1 MSIHY
6 QNRVIGEV
14 RATHINGQSGVG
26 VAQLRIV
33 LAWNLFPKRDE
44 VFTVFATS
52 IWVSVAAE
60 GDATFAMLG
69 QATPESAWCEES
81 RDGEP
86 FERPVMYRL
95 NLSHAQLLALEEMR
109 HARGLVFALDV
120 RGNNYGPL
128 GVRNFDEQLRFS
140 VNVSDWGR
148 ILKEAGFADL
158 LLVGVHL
165 PAKHESYARPVVELV
180 RRAHEQLVLGHYPAA
195 VADCR
200 LAIESL
206 WKSANLTASARDA
219 RKRLVNV
226 DGQLSMSKRD
236 RELAL
241 GEALRIFCHTAHHV
255 GHDAEPE
262 IFGRTDAALAVSTV
276 AALISSLVADPDLVQ
291 VAALPAVAAKASDVG
306 TPAKVTGGE
315 EPAKKSPS
323 KANGSITLA
332 QQVAKV
338 REHFTKNPKNR
349 PSTLKTLRSVL
360 ESIFAKKLDS
370 AGLERLEKELI
381 KQKIVT
387 EAAGKLTYGV
397 KA

>member
-14 RATHINGQSGVG
+14 RAAHINGQAVLGA
-26 VAQLRIV
+26 AQLRIV
-33 LAWNLFPKRDE
+33 LAWNLFPKRAD
-44 VFTVFATS
+44 VFTVFGTS

-60 GDATFAMLG
+60 GDATPFMLG
-69 QATPESAWCEES
+69 QAVPESAWCEEC

-86 FERPVMYRL
+86 FERHVMYRL
-95 NLSHAQLLALEEMR
+95 SLPYAQLLALEEMR
-109 HARGLVFALDV
+109 HGRGLVFTLDV
-120 RGNNYGPL
+120 RGNSSGPL
-128 GVRNFDEQLRFS
+128 GLRTFDEQLRFP

-180 RRAHEQLVLGHYPAA
+180 RRAHEHLVFGHYSAA

-206 WKSANLTASARDA
+206 WRSANLTAPARDA
-219 RKRLVNV
+219 RKRLVNM

-262 IFGRTDAALAVSTV
+262 IFGRTDAALAVSTA
-276 AALISSLVADPDLVQ
+276 AALISSLAADPDLVQ
-291 VAALPAVAAKASDVG
+291 VSLPAVAGTVSDAG
-306 TPAKVTGGE
+306 TPSGKVMNGTQT
-315 EPAKKSPS
+315 AKKTSS
-323 KANGSITLA
+323 KANGAMTLP
-332 QQVAKV
+332 QQVEKV
-338 REHFTKNPKNR
+338 REHFTKHPKNR
-349 PSTLKTLRSVL
+349 PGTRKKLRSVL
-360 ESIFAKKLDS
+360 ESVFAKKLDP
-370 AGLERLEKELI
+370 AALERLEVELI
-381 KQKIVT
+381 KQKIVI
-387 EAAGKLTYGV
+387 EAAGKLTYGA